1 MHSGCRARFG
11 GAETLACG
19 APWIVCSYSVLPHT
33 RRRAYVRE
41 LGNIELAQV
50 EGVEGIYLARV
61 DDVVADGDDC
71 TDDEG
76 ADADGE
82 DGSGSE
88 GEGMDSE

>member
-1 MHSGCRARFG
+1 MRG
-11 GAETLACG
+11 TLDC
-19 APWIVCSYSVLPHT
+19 VLPHT
-33 RRRAYVRE
+33 LRRAYVRE

-88 GEGMDSE
+88 GEGMDSEWESAGRG

>member
-19 APWIVCSYSVLPHT
+19 APWIVCSHT
-33 RRRAYVRE
+33 RFGGRMFRE

-61 DDVVADGDDC
+61 DDLVADGDDC

-88 GEGMDSE
+88 GKGMDSE

>member
-1 MHSGCRARFG
+1 M
-11 GAETLACG
+11 LAGHLGLC
-19 APWIVCSYSVLPHT
+19 AHPHT
-33 RRRAYVRE
+33 LRRAYVRE
-41 LGNIELAQV
+41 LGNIELAQAEGV
-50 EGVEGIYLARV
+50 EGIEGIYLARV

>member
-1 MHSGCRARFG
+1 M
-11 GAETLACG
+11 
-19 APWIVCSYSVLPHT
+19 LPHT
-33 RRRAYVRE
+33 LRRAYVRE
-41 LGNIELAQV
+41 LGNIELAQAEGV
-50 EGVEGIYLARV
+50 EGIEGIYLARV

>member
-1 MHSGCRARFG
+1 MLRLSARA
-11 GAETLACG
+11 L
-19 APWIVCSYSVLPHT
+19 PWIVCSPPHASAGVCS
-33 RRRAYVRE
+33 RAWQHRA
-41 LGNIELAQV
+41 GAGGRGI
-50 EGVEGIYLARV
+50 EGIYLARV

-88 GEGMDSE
+88 GEGMDSG

>member
-1 MHSGCRARFG
+1 MQLCRKQILVSYKRTYRKVP
-11 GAETLACG
+11 TLA
-19 APWIVCSYSVLPHT
+19 
-33 RRRAYVRE
+33 
-41 LGNIELAQV
+41 
-50 EGVEGIYLARV
+50 
-61 DDVVADGDDC
+61 DDC